1 MKSNEAALQNIIVA
15 SKRGVINL
23 TMRSA
28 NEIIRAVGTVTQD
41 QQKQI
46 ASLAERT
53 ESAPGDL
60 LRLARECAQ
69 NGALMDVAQLDRF
82 AAGEMIEVLE
92 AYERMERAA

>member
-1 MKSNEAALQNIIVA
+1 MSLEKLILV
-15 SKRGVINL
+15 SKRRTNDL

-82 AAGEMIEVLE
+82 AAGEMIAVLE